1 MPEDL
6 LLELET
12 APSVAGSIENIEDLM
27 RVALREVRWAVE
39 SMKGS
44 ALTFEKAWRRIIM
57 EVAKGQTTE
66 IQAIRPRLLRTFEK
80 RLSLLKQIHALATWL
95 AKQGGTTG
103 PDPDVLL
110 PEIAGM
116 ERLRTGVFDHW
127 QTADDLED
135 LAARDYP
142 LTTADLDQIG
152 PHRRP
157 PASYYAEESKPF

>member
-1 MPEDL
+1 MSEKVFYSWQMGYDGKVACERLDVAAPGTVREGGVRMPEDL

-66 IQAIRPRLLRTFEK
+66 IQAIRPRLLRTFE
-80 RLSLLKQIHALATWL
+80 
-95 AKQGGTTG
+95 
-103 PDPDVLL
+103 
-110 PEIAGM
+110 
-116 ERLRTGVFDHW
+116 
-127 QTADDLED
+127 
-135 LAARDYP
+135 
-142 LTTADLDQIG
+142 
-152 PHRRP
+152 
-157 PASYYAEESKPF
+157 